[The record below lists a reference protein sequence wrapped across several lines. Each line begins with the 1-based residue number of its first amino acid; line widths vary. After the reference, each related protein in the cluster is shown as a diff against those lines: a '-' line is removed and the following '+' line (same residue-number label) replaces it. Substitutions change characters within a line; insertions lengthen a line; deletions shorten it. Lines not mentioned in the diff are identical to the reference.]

1 MSCVRIKALLLAL
14 IILAF
19 PLKAEAKEE
28 EKRIVLTF
36 DDGPH
41 YKYTEQILDILEKY
55 SVKAVFFTIGENASR
70 FPELIERELD
80 SGHEVANHTY
90 SHKHMKDLT
99 RAELTE
105 EITGWEEVMSEHRDE
120 LSCFFRPP
128 EGIVTDEEKELIES
142 LGYELTLWSID
153 TRDWSHPS
161 VDSIVNNV
169 MTNAKDGAVILFHD
183 FISGQSPTPAALE
196 IIIPKLK
203 AQGYRFVTLS
213 EL

>member
-1 MSCVRIKALLLAL
+1 MSCARIKAAVLAL
-14 IILAF
+14 IILVF
-19 PLKAEAKEE
+19 PLKAGARQE

-41 YKYTEQILDILEKY
+41 YKYTEQILDILEKH

-70 FPELIERELD
+70 FPELIERELE

-90 SHKHMKDLT
+90 SHKHMKALT
-99 RAELTE
+99 EDELTE
-105 EITGWEEVMSEHRDE
+105 EIVGWEEVMSKHCDE
-120 LSCFFRPP
+120 RSCFFRPP
-128 EGIVTDEEKELIES
+128 EGVVTDEEKALIKS

-153 TRDWSHPS
+153 TRDWAHPS
-161 VDSIVNNV
+161 VESIVKNV
-169 MTNAKDGAVILFHD
+169 TENAKDGAVILFHD
-183 FISGQSPTPAALE
+183 FISGQSPTPQALE

-203 AQGYRFVTLS
+203 AQGYSFVTLS